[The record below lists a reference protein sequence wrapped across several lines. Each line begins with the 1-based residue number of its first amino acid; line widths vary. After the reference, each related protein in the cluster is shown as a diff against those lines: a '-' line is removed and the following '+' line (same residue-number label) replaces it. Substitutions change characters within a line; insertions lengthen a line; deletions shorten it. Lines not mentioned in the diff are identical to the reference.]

1 LNLPHRHPFRLVDRT
16 ADGRALLRVSANSVW
31 SRGSSATPAVWLVEA
46 VAQSAAI
53 LLAPG
58 TEAGERRLALAA
70 IESAEMTRAPE
81 PGETVEIEVS
91 LENRWGALVRVRGQL
106 TVDGAPVGSAIVVL
120 AEG

>member
-1 LNLPHRHPFRLVDRT
+1 MNLPHRHPFRFVDRT
-16 ADGRALLRVSANSVW
+16 ADGRALLRVSANGVW
-31 SRGSSATPAVWLVEA
+31 SRGSSATPAGWLVEA

-58 TEAGERRLALAA
+58 TEGGETRLALAA
-70 IESAEMTRAPE
+70 IESAEMTRTPE

-91 LENRWGALVRVRGQL
+91 LETRWGALVRVRGQL
-106 TVDGAPVGSAIVVL
+106 TIDGAPVGSAIVVL